1 VRDRHLAATVTGVQI
16 IVDTHDSNG
25 WTVLTV
31 AGDLDVVGGPD
42 LRQHVMTATSEGK
55 SNLILDLMGV
65 DFIDSFGLGVLV
77 GALKRA
83 RLANGDLRLVITEP
97 RIRRVLELCD
107 LDRVFVVSKSVS
119 DAISQTKDRNRP

>member
-1 VRDRHLAATVTGVQI
+1 LAATVTGVQI
-16 IVDTHDSNG
+16 IVDTHESDG

-31 AGDLDVVGGPD
+31 AGELDVVGGPD
-42 LRQHVMTATSEGK
+42 LRQHVMTVTSEGR
-55 SNLILDLMGV
+55 SNLIFDLVGV

-97 RIRRVLELCD
+97 RVRRVLELCD
-107 LDRVFVVSKSVS
+107 LDRVFVISESVS
-119 DAISQTKDRNRP
+119 DAISESRDRTRP